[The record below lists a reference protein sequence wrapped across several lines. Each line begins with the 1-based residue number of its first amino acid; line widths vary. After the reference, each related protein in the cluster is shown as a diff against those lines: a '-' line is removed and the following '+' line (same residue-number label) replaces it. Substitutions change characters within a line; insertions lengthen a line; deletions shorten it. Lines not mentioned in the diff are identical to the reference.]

1 MFKYL
6 MKKQEML
13 ETGVTRLAL
22 GRRWFP
28 SEWLPSTNKGGVNQ
42 SLSGVFS
49 VTTKHITASGDSR
62 TEKG

>member
-13 ETGVTRLAL
+13 ETSMVCLAL

-28 SEWLPSTNKGGVNQ
+28 SEWLASTNKGGVNQ
-42 SLSGVFS
+42 SLSGAFS
-49 VTTKHITASGDSR
+49 AATKHITVGGDGR

>member
-13 ETGVTRLAL
+13 ETRVVCLAL

-28 SEWLPSTNKGGVNQ
+28 SEWLASRNKEVFNQ
-42 SLSGVFS
+42 RLCRFFPAA
-49 VTTKHITASGDSR
+49 TKHITAGSDGR